1 MEHLDV
7 RPRELE
13 RRVRGEGE
21 VSFDDGM
28 GKGRGG
34 LDAQV
39 KLSTDSPCLTKVT
52 ITGAISCSGSIWV
65 RARREGERSE
75 VE

>member
-1 MEHLDV
+1 MMGWA
-7 RPRELE
+7 REG
-13 RRVRGEGE
+13 GE
-21 VSFDDGM
+21 
-28 GKGRGG
+28 

-52 ITGAISCSGSIWV
+52 ITGAILVAEVWV
-65 RARREGERSE
+65 RVRREGKGGE